1 MRGFVAIAFLVSSL
15 AGSGHASAI
24 HGYGMSMTIPR
35 GWHGTISH
43 GLIRL
48 RGQGLRLLI
57 RESSPTR
64 RRDPFFR
71 RRSVPTLRASDF
83 RSAEHHLGF
92 TLSGR
97 RFALLPFP
105 ARPSPA
111 ALQAANAALRSF
123 TVKPGNYYGQPLPP
137 AHFPA
142 RPGWF
147 VGARGGKLL
156 AEGGQTVTW
165 AATVPYRDP
174 PLQIPPSRTLNRLP
188 SDGVIIVVSLS
199 RDSAF
204 RIRPVNSLR
213 IRPRLIGDNFE
224 GLPRG
229 IGLYRAALR
238 KTGYDLDLWL
248 FFKTVH
254 PSPRIIARAQA
265 ELDRLRLPTWPAG

>member
-1 MRGFVAIAFLVSSL
+1 
-15 AGSGHASAI
+15 
-24 HGYGMSMTIPR
+24 
-35 GWHGTISH
+35 
-43 GLIRL
+43 
-48 RGQGLRLLI
+48 
-57 RESSPTR
+57 
-64 RRDPFFR
+64 
-71 RRSVPTLRASDF
+71 VPTLRASDF

-111 ALQAANAALRSF
+111 ALGAVNAALRSF
-123 TVKPGNYYGQPLPP
+123 TVKPGNYYGQRLPP
-137 AHFPA
+137 ARFPA
-142 RPGWF
+142 RPGWS

-165 AATVPYRDP
+165 AATVPYRAP

-188 SDGVIIVVSLS
+188 SDGVIILVSLS
-199 RDSAF
+199 RDSAL

-213 IRPRLIGDNFE
+213 IRPRLIGNNFE

-229 IGLYRAALR
+229 IGLYRAAVR

-248 FFKTVH
+248 FFKTLH
-254 PSPRIIARAQA
+254 PSPRVIARAQT
-265 ELDRLRLPTWPAG
+265 ELNRLRLPVWPAG